1 MVFHHMTVTVA
12 WRSWKL
18 WAGVALAVVLALDL
32 ALAAYL
38 WRASFQQPLALRSQR
53 DLLALQAKKLRADV
67 ARGEKIRASLPQ
79 AGKDCDAFYQ
89 QSFLYLPTGYSRIQG
104 DLDAIA
110 MKSGVRISAYTFKQK
125 PVADRGVTEI
135 QITTTL
141 DADYP
146 AVIQFIN
153 GMERSGNFYLL
164 DSLRLTSASGGAIR
178 LDLDL
183 HTYFRT

>member
-1 MVFHHMTVTVA
+1 MTVKTTWKA
-12 WRSWKL
+12 WKTWV
-18 WAGVALAVVLALDL
+18 GVALALVLAMDL
-32 ALAAYL
+32 ALAGYL
-38 WRASFQQPLALRSQR
+38 WHASYQQPQALRNQR
-53 DLLALQAKKLRADV
+53 DLLALQAKKLKADV
-67 ARGEKIRASLPQ
+67 SRGEKIRADLPQ

-89 QSFLYLPTGYSRIQG
+89 QSFLDSPTGYSRIES
-104 DLDAIA
+104 DLGEIA
-110 MKSGVRISAYTFKQK
+110 MKSGVKISGYTFKQK
-125 PVADRGVTEI
+125 DLKNRGVTEI

-153 GMERSGNFYLL
+153 GLERSKNFYLL
-164 DSLRLTSASGGAIR
+164 DSLHLTSVSTGGIR